1 MSTAAGDAAAA
12 TTATTAT
19 VTATAAARPAWLHHN
34 PYPGLRP
41 FRADETHLFFGRES
55 QVDAM
60 VDRLAA
66 AGFLAVVGS
75 SGCGKSSLVTCGLR
89 PALQRGLMA
98 SAGSAWRIASF
109 RPGADPI
116 NALAETLARNGV
128 LFDAPPATAAGA
140 AAAVA
145 VPRAAL
151 VESTLRLSKRGLID
165 LVEQARLPSGTKL
178 LLVVDQFEELFRY
191 RALAG
196 ADNRAAQD
204 AIGLVNLLL
213 EAATDADGPVYVV
226 LTMRSDFLGDCT
238 QFSGLA
244 EAINA
249 GQYLVPR
256 LTRDER
262 RLAIAGPATVA
273 GAVISP
279 TLLTRLV
286 NDVGDNPDQLSI
298 LQHALNRTWY
308 VWALDCRA
316 RAAGPAD
323 GNGAPA
329 DGSGGQDLNSGR
341 PLALPDYEAIGTM
354 AHALDRHAERALAEL
369 TDPQHLALAEQV
381 FKALTDRAADPRGVR
396 RPTRYDTLC
405 AITQATP
412 AAVEQVVNVFRKPSR
427 SFLMPPA
434 GEALTPDTVLDIS
447 HESLMRV
454 WDRLRRWTDEEAQSA
469 QRYRRLAET
478 ATLHADGAAGLW
490 RDPDLQGALDWR
502 AQAKPTAAWGARY
515 APGFDAAM
523 GFLDRSLADRDAER
537 EADAAL
543 AAQAQTDQA
552 ARSKAETQ
560 ATLQKG
566 YAKQMRRRAWLSSG
580 LALMAL
586 GMAGLGEY
594 RREQA
599 EVARRDATQALALAK
614 RAESAALASREE
626 ALAAKADAEA
636 ARFTFTRTALDQDK
650 LLDRAKILDPTLG
663 AALRAEPASPTLFIQ
678 IQSEDQRA
686 LAAEMQQQ
694 AAQQRI
700 KAPGVE
706 RVRAGPRVPELRY
719 FRPEDALEAQEA
731 ATWLARQTA
740 LAGLLTKLVV
750 LPADRIKPRQ
760 MELWYG
766 TPPRTWLLVLGSY
779 RDHDNADAQAR
790 LLAPAAAATGQA
802 LQVVQTRDYPNLREG
817 FFAVVAGPF
826 ATEAQAKAQLSSL
839 GGAVKD
845 AYVKSGW

>member
-1 MSTAAGDAAAA
+1 MSAASGEAA
-12 TTATTAT
+12 TP
-19 VTATAAARPAWLHHN
+19 AARPAWLHHN

-98 SAGSAWRIASF
+98 SAGSAWRIASL

-116 NALAETLARNGV
+116 KALADTLARTGV
-128 LFDAPPATAAGA
+128 LFDAPPAAAAGA

-145 VPRAAL
+145 VPRTAL

-165 LVEQARLPSGTKL
+165 LVEQARLPAGTKL

-213 EAATDADGPVYVV
+213 EAANDNDGPVYVV

-316 RAAGPAD
+316 RAAAQTD
-323 GNGAPA
+323 A
-329 DGSGGQDLNSGR
+329 SGGQAGTDASRPALSSGR

-369 TDPQHLALAEQV
+369 ADPQHQALAEQV

-396 RPTRYDTLC
+396 RPTRLDTLC

-412 AAVEQVVNVFRKPSR
+412 EAVQVVVNVFRKPSR

-434 GEALTPDTVLDIS
+434 DEVLAPDTVLDIS

-502 AQAKPTAAWGARY
+502 AKAKPTAAWGARY

-523 GFLDRSLADRDAER
+523 GFLDHSLADRNAER
-537 EADAAL
+537 DADAAQ
-543 AAQAQTDQA
+543 AAQAQSDQA

-580 LALMAL
+580 LALAAL

-636 ARFTFTRTALDQDK
+636 ARFTFTRTALEQDK

-663 AALRAEPASPTLFIQ
+663 AALRAELASPTLFIQ
-678 IQSEDQRA
+678 IQSDDQRA
-686 LAAEMQQQ
+686 WASQMQQQ

-700 KAPGVE
+700 KAPGIE

-719 FRPEDALEAQEA
+719 FRSEDALEAQEA
-731 ATWLARQTA
+731 ATWMARQPA
-740 LAGLLTKLVV
+740 LAGLLTKLVA

-779 RDHDNADAQAR
+779 RDRDNADAQAK
-790 LLAPAAAATGQA
+790 LLAPAAAATSQT
-802 LQVVQTRDYPNLREG
+802 LQVIQTRDYPNLRDG
-817 FFAVVAGPF
+817 FFAVVTGPF
-826 ATEAQAKAQLSSL
+826 ATEALAKAQLSSL

>member
-1 MSTAAGDAAAA
+1 MSAAPG
-12 TTATTAT
+12 
-19 VTATAAARPAWLHHN
+19 ATAAVGAQPGGWPHHN

-41 FRADETHLFFGRES
+41 FRADETPLFFGRES

-60 VDRLAA
+60 VDRLSA

-89 PALQRGLMA
+89 PALQRGLM
-98 SAGSAWRIASF
+98 SGAGSSWRIASF

-116 NALAETLARNGV
+116 SALADTLGRTGV
-128 LFDAPPATAAGA
+128 LFDAPPASAAGA

-145 VPRAAL
+145 VPRAVL
-151 VESTLRLSKRGLID
+151 VESTLRLSKRGLVD
-165 LVEQARLPSGTKL
+165 LVEQARLPAGTKL

-196 ADNRAAQD
+196 ADSRASQD

-213 EAATDADGPVYVV
+213 EAANDAEGPVYVV

-262 RLAIAGPATVA
+262 RLAIAGPATVV

-298 LQHALNRTWY
+298 LQHALNRTWA
-308 VWALDCRA
+308 VWSLSCQPDAASGLPDQARRA
-316 RAAGPAD
+316 
-323 GNGAPA
+323 
-329 DGSGGQDLNSGR
+329 
-341 PLALPDYEAIGTM
+341 LALPDYEAIGTM
-354 AHALDRHAERALAEL
+354 AHALDRHAERALADL
-369 TDPQHLALAEQV
+369 ATPQDLALAERV

-396 RPTRYDTLC
+396 RPTRLSTLC
-405 AITQATP
+405 AITEATP
-412 AAVEQVVNVFRKPSR
+412 DAVGAVVDVFRKPSR

-434 GEALTPDTVLDIS
+434 DEALAPDTVVDIS

-454 WDRLRRWTDEEAQSA
+454 WERLRQWTDEEAQSA

-478 ATLHADGAAGLW
+478 AALELDKKASLW
-490 RDPDLQGALDWR
+490 RDPDLQLALDWR
-502 AQAKPTAAWGARY
+502 AQARPTAAWAARY
-515 APGFDAAM
+515 APGFDVAM
-523 GFLDRSLADRDAER
+523 AFLDRSLADRDAER
-537 EADAAL
+537 DADAAV
-543 AAQAQTDQA
+543 AAKAQADQA
-552 ARSKAETQ
+552 ARTKAETQ

-566 YAKQMRRRAWLSSG
+566 YARKMGQRAWLSG
-580 LALMAL
+580 VLAAIAV
-586 GMAGLGEY
+586 GMAVAVEWG
-594 RREQA
+594 REQA
-599 EVARRDATQALALAK
+599 VSARHDLMQALTQAEQA
-614 RAESAALASREE
+614 RSAAEQARIAAVASREE
-626 ALAAKADAEA
+626 ALLAKADAEA
-636 ARFTFTRTALDQDK
+636 ARFTFARTAQEQDQ
-650 LLDRAKILDPTLG
+650 LLDRAKSLDPALG
-663 AALRAEPASPTLFIQ
+663 AALTAESTSPTLFIQ
-678 IQSEDQRA
+678 IQSDDQRA
-686 LAAEMQQQ
+686 WATEMQQQ

-706 RVRAGPRVPELRY
+706 RVRAGPRLPELRY
-719 FRPEDALEAQEA
+719 FRPEDALDAQEA
-731 ATWLARQTA
+731 ATWLARQPA
-740 LAGLLTKLVV
+740 LAGLLTKLVA

-779 RDHDNADAQAR
+779 RDRDNAINQAR
-790 LLAPAAAATGQA
+790 LLAPAALAAGIS
-802 LQVVQTRDYPNLREG
+802 LQVVQTRDFPNLREG
-817 FFAVVAGPF
+817 FFAVLTGPF
-826 ATEAQAKAQLSSL
+826 ATEAVAKEHLNRL

>member
-1 MSTAAGDAAAA
+1 MSGA
-12 TTATTAT
+12 TGAQCLATPGGAQ
-19 VTATAAARPAWLHHN
+19 PGHN

-41 FRADETHLFFGRES
+41 FRADEAHLFFGRES

-89 PALQRGLMA
+89 PALQRGLM
-98 SAGSAWRIASF
+98 SGAGSAWRIASF
-109 RPGADPI
+109 RPGANPV
-116 NALAETLARNGV
+116 NALAQALACPGV
-128 LFDAPPATAAGA
+128 LFDAPPAAALGA

-145 VPRAAL
+145 VPRDAL
-151 VESTLRLSKRGLID
+151 VEATLRLSKRGLID
-165 LVEQARLPSGTKL
+165 LLEQARLPGGTKL

-191 RALAG
+191 GALAG
-196 ADNRAAQD
+196 ADKRGAQD
-204 AIGLVNLLL
+204 AVCLVNLLL
-213 EAATDADGPVYVV
+213 EAANDDNCPVYVV

-262 RLAIAGPATVA
+262 RLAIAGPAAVA

-308 VWALDCRA
+308 VWALEYKAAASSARQDDDCASPDAKRLRPDA
-316 RAAGPAD
+316 S
-323 GNGAPA
+323 
-329 DGSGGQDLNSGR
+329 SGRPDANSLR
-341 PLALPDYEAIGTM
+341 PLALTDYEAIGTM
-354 AHALDRHAERALAEL
+354 AHALDLHAERALAEL
-369 TDPQHLALAEQV
+369 PDAPAQALAERV

-412 AAVEQVVNVFRKPSR
+412 EAVAAVVHVFRKPSR

-434 GEALTPDTVLDIS
+434 GEALAPDTVLDIS

-454 WDRLRRWTDEEAQSA
+454 WDRLRRWTDDEAQSA

-478 ATLHADGAAGLW
+478 AALELDHKASLW
-490 RDPDLQGALDWR
+490 RDPDLQLALDWR
-502 AQAKPTAAWGARY
+502 TRAQPNAAWAARY
-515 APGFDAAM
+515 APGIDAAM
-523 GFLDRSLADRDAER
+523 AFLDRSLDDRNTER
-537 EADAAL
+537 DADAAL
-543 AAQAQTDQA
+543 ASQVQANQA

-566 YAKQMRRRAWLSSG
+566 YAKQMRRRAWLSGS
-580 LALMAL
+580 LAVVAIS
-586 GMAGLGEY
+586 MAGLGEF

-599 EVARRDATQALALAK
+599 EVARRDAT
-614 RAESAALASREE
+614 AALVKAKQAEAAAVASREE
-626 ALAAKADAEA
+626 ALAAKADTEA
-636 ARFTFTRTALDQDK
+636 ARFTFTRTAQEQDK
-650 LLDRAKILDPTLG
+650 LLDRAKRLDPALGVALG
-663 AALRAEPASPTLFIQ
+663 AESTGPSLFIQ
-678 IQSEDQRA
+678 IQSDDQRA
-686 LAAEMQQQ
+686 WATEMQAQAVQQ
-694 AAQQRI
+694 HI

-719 FRPEDALEAQEA
+719 FRPQDALEAQEA
-731 ATWLARQTA
+731 ATWLARQPA
-740 LAGLLTKLVV
+740 LAGLLTKLVA
-750 LPADRIKPRQ
+750 LPADRVKPRQ

-766 TPPRTWLLVLGSY
+766 TPQRAWLVVLGSY
-779 RDHDNADAQAR
+779 REQGNAVNQAR
-790 LLAPAAAATGQA
+790 LLAPAAAAAGLA
-802 LQVVQTRDYPNLREG
+802 LQVVQTRDFPNLREG
-817 FFAVVAGPF
+817 FFGVLAGPF
-826 ATEAQAKAQLSSL
+826 ASEAEAKLQLGHL